1 MEAYFEVE
9 ADGLFVTNT
18 ITDDTI
24 VLDRANELYTSMTK
38 RVEGTVSLRLM
49 IRTNDGYEIILNM
62 R

>member
-9 ADGLFVTNT
+9 ADGLFVTDT

-24 VLDRANELYTSMTK
+24 VLDRANELYSSMTK

>member
-9 ADGLFVTNT
+9 ADGLFVTDT
-18 ITDDTI
+18 ITYDTI
-24 VLDRANELYTSMTK
+24 VLDRANELYSSMTK